1 MKNSE
6 LKRLIKSAYSIEASR
21 KNEFIKN
28 YQRRELNYR
37 ELLRVQLQY
46 MGAQLT
52 AICGYAPA

>member
-37 ELLRVQLQY
+37 ELCRDRSRCLRCHVRRHRY
-46 MGAQLT
+46 S
-52 AICGYAPA
+52 